1 MDIQSTVIE
10 SLISIEIQNDVRV
23 LYACESGSR
32 AWGFDPEDSD
42 YDIRFIY
49 LNRPE
54 WNLTIDLER
63 KRDVIELPI
72 NDALDISGWDL
83 RKALQLFQK
92 SNPHLL
98 EWLGSPISYFEK
110 YAVISSMRD
119 LAAQCY
125 SPIACQYHYFKMAK
139 GNFRDYLTGER
150 VWLKKYLYVLRPILA
165 VIWLERQLGVVP
177 TEFQKLVEGV
187 DDDADLKKAIDEL
200 LDLKRSGSEMDFA
213 PKIPEISQFVESELD
228 RMESEQFE
236 RRTGNC
242 PVEELNEVF
251 RAALEEVWSV

>member
-1 MDIQSTVIE
+1 MKIQPTVIE
-10 SLISIEIQNDVRV
+10 SLASIEDQNDVRV
-23 LYACESGSR
+23 IYACESGSR
-32 AWGFDPEDSD
+32 AWGFDSADSD

-49 LNRPE
+49 INRPE
-54 WNLTIDLER
+54 WYLAIDLER

-72 NDALDISGWDL
+72 NDDLDISGWDL

-92 SNPHLL
+92 SNPPLL

-110 YAVISSMRD
+110 YSVISSMRD

-187 DDDADLKKAIDEL
+187 VDDADLKKAIDEL

-228 RMESEQFE
+228 RMEREQFE

-242 PVEELNEVF
+242 PVEELNGVF
-251 RAALEEVWSV
+251 RSALDEVWSS